1 MRLVAATVDASD
13 QGLNPEPSVVHCPI
27 PGERRGAALDVEPVV
42 SRPLGDVALQQAM
55 AVLLSDQESI
65 LAAVFDQ
72 VAADDVVGTA
82 DERMPDAEAD
92 ACPGSADDDLL
103 GRPGSGAPLHPGALP

>member
-1 MRLVAATVDASD
+1 MRLVAATVDDSD

-42 SRPLGDVALQQAM
+42 SRPLSDVALQQAM

-72 VAADDVVGTA
+72 VAAGDVGGAAGEGVA
-82 DERMPDAEAD
+82 DAEAGGPPVS
-92 ACPGSADDDLL
+92 PGD
-103 GRPGSGAPLHPGALP
+103 RP